1 MAKKKS
7 VKSNNG
13 LNDERFSRIKS
24 DPMFSGLKSSDKKV
38 VIDKRFA
45 AALTD
50 ERFSTRAKVDMRG
63 RKQKKT
69 VGNNM
74 LDLYE
79 LEEDEDDQQKNKK
92 STEKKLKNKR
102 KKVEEDDK
110 ELDEFFDENDGE
122 EEEVDDEEDADDE
135 KEGTDNEE
143 VEDEKEK
150 TVGLNGFKKLDLARG
165 EGNVDSSSDDDSS
178 DEEEDELDEQ
188 EQGIE
193 LDLANLDRDVD
204 QVEWTSRRLAVC
216 NLEWDQMN
224 CEDILML
231 VKSFTPQEGSVVSVG
246 IYLSDFG
253 KEELEKEEKTGPAL
267 KLAKPVEEYK
277 EDEMDDETRTAV
289 REYLVNKLKHYYAV
303 ITFDSVPSAV
313 AVYEECDGFQ
323 FEETGL
329 KMDMRFIPDD
339 MEFEEDRVKEFLNAE
354 DVNMAKYKAK
364 KKSKSAIISTG
375 AKIGWDE
382 DDPSRKKK
390 FLEAF
395 NGDEEAGKD
404 LIVDSDDSDDDESN
418 RNKLM
423 ALLHT
428 DERKSKL
435 DVDWEGEEKDD
446 DDDGSDSSDGEYVK
460 VDDDD
465 DEIGV
470 KNKNKDSDD
479 EEEDVETKQEEEK
492 LTGYKAYKK
501 KQKAKLMENKL
512 KRKGTAAGEAVA
524 NIKTVAAAE
533 TIASDDRFS
542 ALFTDSAF
550 AIEPSSK
557 KFKGSLLVSKQAE
570 QKLKGSTISNESK
583 PSSQPEDLVQKLKK
597 QADKW
602 NKKKSA
608 PRI

>member
-1 MAKKKS
+1 MGKKKS
-7 VKSNNG
+7 GKAPAG
-13 LNDERFSRIKS
+13 LNDERFSQIKS
-24 DPMFSGLKSSDKKV
+24 NPMFVGLKNSEKKV

-69 VGNNM
+69 VGNSM

-79 LEEDEDDQQKNKK
+79 LEEDEEVQPLKK
-92 STEKKLKNKR
+92 EKIS
-102 KKVEEDDK
+102 KKTTKDEDD
-110 ELDEFFDENDGE
+110 ELDDFFDEKD
-122 EEEVDDEEDADDE
+122 DDEDALEDADDE
-135 KEGTDNEE
+135 
-143 VEDEKEK
+143 EDEISDEENEDEEEEENEK
-150 TVGLNGFKKLDLARG
+150 IGMNGFKRLDLARG

-178 DEEEDELDEQ
+178 EDEGEDVEFDEK
-188 EQGIE
+188 EGGIE
-193 LDLANLDRDVD
+193 LDLANLDREVD
-204 QVEWTSRRLAVC
+204 QVEWTSNRLAVC
-216 NLEWDQMN
+216 NLEWDTMN

-231 VKSFTPQEGSVVSVG
+231 VKSFVPQGGSVISVG

-253 KEELEKEEKTGPAL
+253 KGQLSKEEKTGPLL

-289 REYLVNKLKHYYAV
+289 REYLVNKLKYYYSV
-303 ITFDSVPSAV
+303 ITFDSIPSAV

-339 MEFEEDRVKEFLNAE
+339 MDFEEDRVKEFLNAE
-354 DVNMAKYKAK
+354 DVNLTKYKAK

-375 AKIGWDE
+375 AKILWDE
-382 DDPSRKKK
+382 DDPQRKKK

-395 NGDEEAGKD
+395 NGDEDAGKD
-404 LIVDSDDSDDDESN
+404 LIVDSDESDGDEAN
-418 RNKLM
+418 RKTLM
-423 ALLHT
+423 ALLNT

-435 DVDWEGEEKDD
+435 DVDWEGEEKN
-446 DDDGSDSSDGEYVK
+446 GSDSSDGEYVK

-465 DEIGV
+465 EEIGV
-470 KNKNKDSDD
+470 KQKKKKGSDD
-479 EEEDVETKQEEEK
+479 DEDEKEEVEEKKEDVK

-501 KQKAKLMENKL
+501 KQKQKLMENKL
-512 KRKGTAAGEAVA
+512 KRKGTSKEAET
-524 NIKTVAAAE
+524 NIKTVAAADS
-533 TIASDDRFS
+533 ISKDDRFS
-542 ALFTDSAF
+542 ALFTDSAY

-557 KFKGSLLVSKQAE
+557 KFKGSLLVTKQAE
-570 QKLKGSTISNESK
+570 QKSKGSSTVIETK
-583 PSSQPEDLVQKLKK
+583 KPEDLVQKLKK

-602 NKKKSA
+602 NKKKSVKN
-608 PRI
+608 

>member
-1 MAKKKS
+1 MAKKKLGKATS
-7 VKSNNG
+7 G

-24 DPMFSGLKSSDKKV
+24 DPMFSGLKNSEKKV

-63 RKQKKT
+63 RKQKNV
-69 VGNNM
+69 VGNKM

-79 LEEDEDDQQKNKK
+79 LEDDDDDKKK
-92 STEKKLKNKR
+92 SSKREKSKTVVGKND
-102 KKVEEDDK
+102 EDK
-110 ELDEFFDENDGE
+110 ELDEFFDEKDDEDDEAESVDDADDEE
-122 EEEVDDEEDADDE
+122 EEEVSDEEEE
-135 KEGTDNEE
+135 K
-143 VEDEKEK
+143 
-150 TVGLNGFKKLDLARG
+150 VGINGFKRLDLARG
-165 EGNVDSSSDDDSS
+165 EGNIDSSSDDDSS
-178 DEEEDELDEQ
+178 EDEGEEEESIDKTD
-188 EQGIE
+188 GIE

-204 QVEWTSRRLAVC
+204 QVEWTSNRLAVC
-216 NLEWDQMN
+216 NLEWDNMN

-231 VKSFTPQEGSVVSVG
+231 VKSFLPPGGSVVSVAT
-246 IYLSDFG
+246 YLSDLG
-253 KEELEKEEKTGPAL
+253 KEQLEKEEKTGPLL
-267 KLAKPVEEYK
+267 KLAKPFEEYK

-303 ITFDSVPSAV
+303 VTFDTASSAV

-339 MEFEEDRVKEFLNAE
+339 TEFEEDRMKEFLKAE
-354 DVNMAKYKAK
+354 DVNLTKYKAK
-364 KKSKSAIISTG
+364 NKSKNAICSTG
-375 AKIGWDE
+375 AKIAWDE
-382 DDPSRKKK
+382 DDPQRKKK

-395 NGDEEAGKD
+395 NEDDDAGKD
-404 LIVDSDDSDDDESN
+404 LIVDSDESDDDQTN
-418 RNKLM
+418 RNTLM
-423 ALLHT
+423 ALLNT

-435 DVDWEGEEKDD
+435 NVDWDGEEKN
-446 DDDGSDSSDGEYVK
+446 DDGSESSDGEYVK
-460 VDDDD
+460 IDDD
-465 DEIGV
+465 DEEIGV
-470 KNKNKDSDD
+470 KQKNGKNEIPD
-479 EEEDVETKQEEEK
+479 EEEEGEK
-492 LTGYKAYKK
+492 LSGYKAFKK

-512 KRKGTAAGEAVA
+512 KRKGVSGEAET

-533 TIASDDRFS
+533 TIANDDRFS

-570 QKLKGSTISNESK
+570 QKSKAPADREVQSSSTKS
-583 PSSQPEDLVQKLKK
+583 EDLVQKLKK

-608 PRI
+608 KI